1 LKIIFVD
8 TEFTGE
14 HSKATLVSAGFVTLD
29 NKRLYITLN
38 DYKKDQVTPWL
49 KKNVIKK
56 INKKFSINKREAY
69 KKVSKFFKDYS
80 QGQKI
85 QLITAGKTLD
95 LILVF
100 ELFHQKSPKKKY
112 MHYLHDLPKYLNHE
126 FHLDIYTL
134 FYLCGYNKKIN
145 REKFANLRI
154 KTMKHNAL
162 YDAMIIRKCF
172 IKLIKNFPKLHKK
185 IKNDI

>member
-1 LKIIFVD
+1 MKIIFVD

-85 QLITAGKTLD
+85 QLITPFGISITQSILD
-95 LILVF
+95 F
-100 ELFHQKSPKKKY
+100 
-112 MHYLHDLPKYLNHE
+112 LPSS
-126 FHLDIYTL
+126 
-134 FYLCGYNKKIN
+134 
-145 REKFANLRI
+145 
-154 KTMKHNAL
+154 
-162 YDAMIIRKCF
+162 F
-172 IKLIKNFPKLHKK
+172 IKCK
-185 IKNDI
+185 